1 LGEGDFIIVG
11 RNKNTTPQSA
21 ACEFLREV
29 RFSIGRDGPELYLKM
44 FGRLGLYISTQ
55 LKNGSNIKKCE
66 GEGICW
72 KIRKSWENKKR
83 LKRQLRWRH
92 EP

>member
-29 RFSIGRDGPELYLKM
+29 GFSIGRDVPELYLKM
-44 FGRLGLYISTQ
+44 FGRLGLYISKQ
-55 LKNGSNIKKCE
+55 LKNGSTMKKCA
-66 GEGICW
+66 GECIQARSLH
-72 KIRKSWENKKR
+72 KIILPMRKEYGSMTWAS
-83 LKRQLRWRH
+83 
-92 EP
+92 